1 MRRVVITGMGGL
13 TALGHDWATIRERLR
28 RCENGVRYMEDWDRY
43 EDLNTRL
50 GAPVQD
56 FELPAHYNRKRTRSM
71 GPVALMSTRAS
82 ELALEDA
89 GLADDPILQSGDAGV
104 AYGASAGSIE
114 PIVIFGRMMTDGNMH
129 GVTSNSY
136 VQMMSHTGAVN
147 IGLFFGMRGRVI
159 PSSSACTSG
168 SQAIGFAYEAIRQ
181 GQQKVMVAGG
191 GEELSA
197 ASAAVFDTLFATST
211 RNTTPEASPRPFD
224 RDRDGLV
231 IGEGAATLVLE
242 DLEHA
247 RARGAQ
253 IHAEILGFGTN
264 SDGSHITQPQAETM
278 AIAIRQA
285 LADAELD
292 AGAIGYV
299 SAHGTATDRGDV
311 AESRATHAVFG
322 TGVPVSSL
330 KSYFGHTLGACG
342 ALEAWLTIEMMRDN
356 WFAPTINLDNIDPD
370 CAELDY
376 ITGAGRTLDTGIV
389 MSNNFAFGGI
399 NTSLVFR
406 RWQD

>member
-1 MRRVVITGMGGL
+1 
-13 TALGHDWATIRERLR
+13 
-28 RCENGVRYMEDWDRY
+28 
-43 EDLNTRL
+43 
-50 GAPVQD
+50 
-56 FELPAHYNRKRTRSM
+56 M

>member
-1 MRRVVITGMGGL
+1 MGGL